1 METHLQ
7 ARHDPVLLVS
17 PLRMRDA
24 LTPAPPIAKAPP
36 ASDLDLVERIKN
48 GDSTALDALY
58 ERYSSPVYSL
68 VWKVLQ
74 NAEEAE
80 DVALDV
86 FWQVWRQADRYDAS
100 RGAPPAWIFTVA
112 RSRAID
118 RLRAR
123 HRREDRTISFDDPA
137 VNLDPLDEQA
147 APDLVASF
155 RQTRDAVRAAV
166 TTLSAVQ
173 REAVELAFFKGLTH
187 VEIAEKL
194 GQPLGTIKTRIRQ
207 GLIKLRK
214 TLD

>member
-1 METHLQ
+1 MNEEA
-7 ARHDPVLLVS
+7 ARAPRTAESASAPDLELV
-17 PLRMRDA
+17 D
-24 LTPAPPIAKAPP
+24 
-36 ASDLDLVERIKN
+36 RIKQ

-68 VWKVLQ
+68 VWKILQ

-86 FWQVWRQADRYDAS
+86 FWQIWRQADRYDPS

-137 VNLDPLDEQA
+137 VNLDPLDEEA

-155 RQTRDAVRAAV
+155 RQTRDAVREAIK
-166 TTLSAVQ
+166 TLSVVQ
-173 REAVELAFFKGLTH
+173 REAIELAFFKGLTH
-187 VEIAEKL
+187 VEIARQLDE
-194 GQPLGTIKTRIRQ
+194 PLGTIKTRIRQ

-214 TLD
+214 ILD

>member
-1 METHLQ
+1 VALTSRTVPGGPDRR
-7 ARHDPVLLVS
+7 ALLVS
-17 PLRMRDA
+17 PRAMDDTAGLA
-24 LTPAPPIAKAPP
+24 ST
-36 ASDLDLVERIKN
+36 SDLELIDRIKR
-48 GDSTALDALY
+48 GDSSALDALY
-58 ERYSSPVYSL
+58 ERYSAPVYSL
-68 VWKVLQ
+68 VWKILQ
-74 NAEEAE
+74 NAGEAE

-137 VNLDPLDEQA
+137 VNLDPMDETA

-155 RQTRDAVRAAV
+155 RQTRDAVRTAMK
-166 TTLSAVQ
+166 TLSAVQ
-173 REAVELAFFKGLTH
+173 REAIELAFFKGLTH
-187 VEIAEKL
+187 VEIAEQL

-207 GLIKLRK
+207 GLIKLRA

>member
-1 METHLQ
+1 MELATRPMPGRP
-7 ARHDPVLLVS
+7 ARRALPVPPRESSREAGSAPMTDLELV
-17 PLRMRDA
+17 D
-24 LTPAPPIAKAPP
+24 
-36 ASDLDLVERIKN
+36 RIKQ
-48 GDSTALDALY
+48 GDSSALDAIY

-68 VWKVLQ
+68 VSKILR
-74 NAEEAE
+74 NPEEAE

-86 FWQVWRQADRYDAS
+86 FWQVWRQADRYDPS

-137 VNLDPLDEQA
+137 ANLDPMDETA

-155 RQTRDAVRAAV
+155 RQTRDAVRAAL

-173 REAVELAFFKGLTH
+173 REAIELAFFKGLTH
-187 VEIAEKL
+187 AEIARQL
-194 GQPLGTIKTRIRQ
+194 HQPLGTVKTRIRQ
-207 GLIKLRK
+207 GLIRLRK